1 MGGHH
6 WSTGHIIL
14 QEHPVIL
21 GKPCF
26 VFFCFRR
33 DPYKVCL
40 QANKSCGIVEMID
53 KMLCCYKICIMML
66 SLKHRF
72 SSVDSVVPT
81 FDVVILSSCLNTLQF
96 FWVQV
101 LLLIPF
107 CSMYLQNFST
117 FPLHVRLIE
126 LNRFSIFSGGNK
138 CSGCLHL
145 VLS

>member
-96 FWVQV
+96 FFVGQSFAINPISFDV
-101 LLLIPF
+101 LASLLLCGSFATTNSTVP
-107 CSMYLQNFST
+107 CFST
-117 FPLHVRLIE
+117 
-126 LNRFSIFSGGNK
+126 NSS
-138 CSGCLHL
+138 
-145 VLS
+145 